1 MNPKYSPFILC
12 LVASCAC
19 AAFAQNTV
27 PTEPNP
33 TPADAATPP
42 VSGPGKKY
50 ASATPHI
57 ILPAKRL
64 AQAPASAPASDGAS
78 VAGDGTA
85 AQNPG
90 TAPTD
95 TSAMPAD
102 ATPKTDDS
110 ETETVISVVRER
122 SNSLIGKANAAS
134 EGVVGPRQL
143 ERRPILRPGELLE
156 TVPGVIITQHSGSGK
171 ANQYFLRGFNL
182 DHGTDLAVSLNG
194 IPLNLPTHAH
204 GQGYTDL
211 NFLIPELV
219 SQLRYRKGSYEAD
232 QGDFSSAGS
241 IDLSYARHLGRDQNG
256 VPQTQSLEIGSFG
269 FQRLLLTGNAN
280 KQVIYGLELQHSDSS
295 FQLKEDFRKL
305 NGIVSYDRGDAKRGV
320 TATAYAYDGKWNSSD
335 QIPQRAVDAGQIGR
349 FGNIDP
355 TDGGKSRRLAVSGEL
370 RHDKTNLTAYAM
382 NYKLN
387 LFSDFT
393 YFLDNPVQGD
403 QFEQEDRRN
412 YYGFH
417 LRQQVGES
425 GGKFTAFVGLQGR
438 YDDIGRVGLFH
449 NQNRVRFE
457 TVRQDKVKESS
468 IAPYIQAEYKF
479 NPRLRASVGGRYDY
493 YRFDVDSSIAANS
506 GKVNDSLFSPK
517 GSLAYRVGKND
528 ETYFSIGR
536 GFHSNDARGTTI
548 TVDPNDPNVPAD
560 RVTPLVRSNFAEI
573 GVRHARGGLQ
583 STLALFGLDSASE
596 LIFVGDA
603 GTTEPS
609 RPSRRTGIEFTNYY
623 NVGNGLIL
631 DADFAYAKAR
641 FRDSDPVGNRIPGAL
656 EGIVALGA
664 TYERER
670 GITGALRLRYFG
682 PRPLIE
688 DNSQRSDSSAL
699 VNARVGYKWKKDL
712 RLNVDVYNLFN
723 AAVSD
728 IDYYYTSRLPGEP
741 AAGVEDTHFH
751 PSEKRSLRIG
761 IVRQF

>member
-1 MNPKYSPFILC
+1 MP
-12 LVASCAC
+12 
-19 AAFAQNTV
+19 
-27 PTEPNP
+27 
-33 TPADAATPP
+33 PATAP
-42 VSGPGKKY
+42 
-50 ASATPHI
+50 
-57 ILPAKRL
+57 PAKPTDD
-64 AQAPASAPASDGAS
+64 APGASASDGQS
-78 VAGDGTA
+78 TAGDGTA
-85 AQNPG
+85 SQNPG

-95 TSAMPAD
+95 TSASP
-102 ATPKTDDS
+102 DDS
-110 ETETVISVVRER
+110 ETVISIVRER
-122 SNSLIGKANAAS
+122 SNSLLGKANAAS

-219 SQLRYRKGSYEAD
+219 SQLRYRKGSYDAD

-241 IDLSYARHLGRDQNG
+241 IDLVYARHLGRGENG
-256 VPQTQSLEIGSFG
+256 VPSNQSLEIGTFG

-280 KQVIYGLELQHSDSS
+280 KEVLYGLELQHSDSS
-295 FQLKEDFRKL
+295 FELKENFRKL
-305 NGIVSYDRGDAKRGV
+305 NGVLSYDRGDAKRGV
-320 TATAYAYDGKWNSSD
+320 SATAFAYDGRWNSSD

-355 TDGGKSRRLAVSGEL
+355 TDGGNSRRLAVSGEL
-370 RHDKTNLTAYAM
+370 RRDKTNLTAYAM

-387 LFSDFT
+387 LFSNFT
-393 YFLDNPVQGD
+393 YFLDNPARGD

-417 LRQQVGES
+417 ARQQLGGS
-425 GGKFTAFVGLQGR
+425 GGRFTTFAGLQGR

-449 NQNRVRFE
+449 TQNRDRFE
-457 TVRQDKVKESS
+457 SVRQDKVKESS
-468 IAPYIQAEYKF
+468 IAPYLQAQYKF
-479 NPRLRASVGGRYDY
+479 NPRLRANLGARYDF
-493 YRFDVDSSIAANS
+493 YRFDVGSSIAANS

-517 GSLAYRVGKND
+517 GSLAYRLGKFD
-528 ETYFSIGR
+528 ESYFSIGR

-583 STLALFGLDSASE
+583 STLALFGLNSASE
-596 LIFVGDA
+596 LLFVGDA
-603 GTTEPS
+603 GSTEPS
-609 RPSRRTGIEFTNYY
+609 RPSQRLGIEFTNYY
-623 NVGNGLIL
+623 NVGRGLIL
-631 DADFAYAKAR
+631 DADFAYARAR

-656 EGIVALGA
+656 EGIIAAGA

-688 DNSQRSDSSAL
+688 DNSTRSRSSTL
-699 VNARVGYKWKKDL
+699 VNGRVGYKFKNGL

-723 AAVSD
+723 ASVSD
-728 IDYYYTSRLPGEP
+728 IDYFYTSRLPGEP
-741 AAGVEDTHFH
+741 AAGVDDVHFH
-751 PSEKRSLRIG
+751 PSEKRSLHVG
-761 IVRQF
+761 LVRQF

>member
-1 MNPKYSPFILC
+1 MNSKPAFLLC
-12 LVASCAC
+12 WALCAC
-19 AAFAQNTV
+19 AAHAQNAV
-27 PTEPNP
+27 
-33 TPADAATPP
+33 PADAATPP
-42 VSGPGKKY
+42 VAAVPE
-50 ASATPHI
+50 ASEAP
-57 ILPAKRL
+57 PA
-64 AQAPASAPASDGAS
+64 APASDGQS
-78 VAGDGTA
+78 VAGDGSA
-85 AQNPG
+85 AQNAGVAPAG
-90 TAPTD
+90 TALTPD
-95 TSAMPAD
+95 D
-102 ATPKTDDS
+102 AED
-110 ETETVISVVRER
+110 ETVISVVRER
-122 SNSLIGKANAAS
+122 SNSLLGRANAAS

-182 DHGTDLAVSLNG
+182 DHGTDLAISLNG

-211 NFLIPELV
+211 NLLIPELV
-219 SQLRYRKGSYEAD
+219 SQLRYRKGSYDAD

-241 IDLSYARHLGRDQNG
+241 IDLSYARHLGRGENG
-256 VPQTQSLEIGSFG
+256 VPATQSLELGTFG

-280 KQVIYGLELQHSDSS
+280 RELLYALELQHSDSS
-295 FQLKEDFRKL
+295 FELKEDFRKL
-305 NGIVSYDRGDAKRGV
+305 NALVSFDRGDARRGV
-320 TATAYAYDGKWNSSD
+320 SATAFAYDGKWNSSD

-355 TDGGKSRRLAVSGEL
+355 SDGGSSRRLGVSAEA
-370 RHDKTNLTAYAM
+370 RRDKTNLTAYAM

-387 LFSDFT
+387 LFSNFT
-393 YFLDNPVQGD
+393 YFLDNPARGD

-425 GGKFTAFVGLQGR
+425 DNKFSAFVGLQGR

-457 TVRQDKVKESS
+457 AVRQDAVKESS
-468 IAPYIQAEYKF
+468 IAPYVQGEFKI
-479 NPRLRASVGGRYDY
+479 NPRLRANLGARYDY

-517 GSLAYRVGKND
+517 GSLALRVGKYD
-528 ETYFSIGR
+528 ESYVSIGR

-560 RVTPLVRSNFAEI
+560 RVTPLVRSNFGEI
-573 GVRHARGGLQ
+573 GFRHARGGLQ
-583 STLALFGLDSASE
+583 STLALFALDSASE
-596 LIFVGDA
+596 LVFVGDA

-609 RPSRRTGIEFTNYY
+609 RPSRRVGIEFTNYY
-623 NVGNGLIL
+623 NIGNGLIL
-631 DADFAYAKAR
+631 DADFAYAQAR
-641 FRDSDPVGNRIPGAL
+641 FRDNDPVGKRIPGAL

-670 GITGALRLRYFG
+670 GIAGALRLRYFG

-688 DNSQRSDSSAL
+688 DNSARSDSSAL
-699 VNARVGYKWKKDL
+699 VNGRVGYKFKNGL

-723 AAVSD
+723 SAVSD
-728 IDYYYTSRLPGEP
+728 IDYFYTSRLPGE
-741 AAGVEDTHFH
+741 AVDGVDDIHFH
-751 PSEKRSLRIG
+751 PSEKRSLRVG
-761 IVRQF
+761 LVRQF

>member
-1 MNPKYSPFILC
+1 MHSKKPLFLLC
-12 LVASCAC
+12 LGASCAS

-27 PTEPNP
+27 PAPP
-33 TPADAATPP
+33 TPTQPDATAPNAT
-42 VSGPGKKY
+42 
-50 ASATPHI
+50 
-57 ILPAKRL
+57 
-64 AQAPASAPASDGAS
+64 ASDGQS
-78 VAGDGTA
+78 TAGDGTA
-85 AQNPG
+85 SQNPG
-90 TAPTD
+90 TAP
-95 TSAMPAD
+95 AD
-102 ATPKTDDS
+102 ASASPDDS
-110 ETETVISVVRER
+110 ETVISVVRER
-122 SNSLIGKANAAS
+122 SNSLLGKADSAS

-241 IDLSYARHLGRDQNG
+241 VDLSYARHLGREANG
-256 VPQTQSLEIGSFG
+256 VPQTQSLELGTFG

-280 KQVIYGLELQHSDSS
+280 KEVIYGLELQHSDSS
-295 FQLKEDFRKL
+295 FELKENFRKL
-305 NGIVSYDRGDAKRGV
+305 NGVLSFDRGDAKRGV
-320 TATAYAYDGKWNSSD
+320 SAAAYAYDGRWNSSD
-335 QIPQRAVDAGQIGR
+335 QIPLRAVQNGQIGR

-355 TDGGKSRRLAVSGEL
+355 TDGGSSRRLAVSGEL
-370 RHDKTNLTAYAM
+370 RRDKTHLTAYAM

-387 LFSDFT
+387 LFSNFT
-393 YFLDNPVQGD
+393 YFLDNPTRGD

-417 LRQQVGES
+417 LRQQIGEG
-425 GGKFTAFVGLQGR
+425 GGKFSTFVGLQGR

-449 NQNRVRFE
+449 TEDRQRFE
-457 TVRQDKVKESS
+457 TVRQDAVKESS
-468 IAPYIQAEYKF
+468 IAPYVQAEYKF
-479 NPRLRASVGGRYDY
+479 NPRLRANLGARYDS
-493 YRFDVDSSIAANS
+493 YRFDVNSSIAANS

-517 GSLAYRVGKND
+517 GSLAYRLGKYD
-528 ETYFSIGR
+528 ESYFSIGR

-573 GVRHARGGLQ
+573 GLRHARGGLQ

-596 LIFVGDA
+596 LLFVGDA

-609 RPSRRTGIEFTNYY
+609 RPSRRVGIEFTNYY
-623 NVGNGLIL
+623 NVGRGLIL
-631 DADFAYAKAR
+631 DADFAYARAR

-656 EGIVALGA
+656 EGIIAAGA
-664 TYERER
+664 SYERER
-670 GITGALRLRYFG
+670 GITGAIRLRYFG
-682 PRPLIE
+682 PRTLIE
-688 DNSQRSDSSAL
+688 DNSQRSRSSTL
-699 VNARVGYKWKKDL
+699 VNGRVGYKFKKGL

-723 AAVSD
+723 RAVSD
-728 IDYYYTSRLPGEP
+728 IDYYYTSRLPGEG
-741 AAGVEDTHFH
+741 AAGVDDVHFH

-761 IVRQF
+761 LVRQF

>member
-1 MNPKYSPFILC
+1 MNSKNPIFLLC
-12 LVASCAC
+12 LAASCVSV
-19 AAFAQNTV
+19 AFAQDAV
-27 PTEPNP
+27 PAESKP
-33 TPADAATPP
+33 TQTADAADAATAPDTAAATD
-42 VSGPGKKY
+42 GK
-50 ASATPHI
+50 
-57 ILPAKRL
+57 
-64 AQAPASAPASDGAS
+64 S
-78 VAGDGTA
+78 VAGDGSA
-85 AQNPG
+85 AQNEG
-90 TAPTD
+90 VAPE
-95 TSAMPAD
+95 D
-102 ATPKTDDS
+102 AALSPDDS
-110 ETETVISVVRER
+110 DDDIVISVVRER
-122 SNSLIGKANAAS
+122 SNSLLGKADSAS

-219 SQLRYRKGSYEAD
+219 SQLRYRKGSYDAD

-241 IDLSYARHLGRDQNG
+241 IDLSYARHLGRGENG
-256 VPQTQSLEIGSFG
+256 VPQTQSLEIGTFG

-280 KQVIYGLELQHSDSS
+280 KELLYALELQHSDSS
-295 FQLKEDFRKL
+295 FELKEDFRKFNAL
-305 NGIVSYDRGDAKRGV
+305 VSYDRGDAKRGV
-320 TATAYAYDGKWNSSD
+320 SATAFAYDGKWNSSD
-335 QIPQRAVDAGQIGR
+335 QIPQRAVDAGLIGR

-355 TDGGKSRRLAVSGEL
+355 TDGGKSRRLGVSGEV
-370 RHDKTNLTAYAM
+370 RRDKTNLTAYAM

-387 LFSDFT
+387 LFSNFT
-393 YFLDNPVQGD
+393 YFLDNPTRGD

-425 GGKFTAFVGLQGR
+425 DNKFTAFVGLQGR

-449 NQNRVRFE
+449 NENRVRFE
-457 TVRQDKVKESS
+457 TVRQDSVKESS
-468 IAPYIQAEYKF
+468 IAPYIQTEYKI
-479 NPRLRASVGGRYDY
+479 NPRLRANLGARYDY

-517 GSLAYRVGKND
+517 GSLAYRVGKYD

-560 RVTPLVRSNFAEI
+560 RVTPLVRSNFGEI
-573 GVRHARGGLQ
+573 GLRHARGGLQ
-583 STLALFGLDSASE
+583 STLALFGLNSASE
-596 LIFVGDA
+596 LLFVGDA
-603 GTTEPS
+603 GTTEAS
-609 RPSRRTGIEFTNYY
+609 RPSQRVGIEFTNYY
-623 NVGNGLIL
+623 NLGNGLIL
-631 DADFAYAKAR
+631 DADFAYARAR
-641 FRDSDPVGNRIPGAL
+641 FRDDDPAGKRIPGAL

-670 GITGALRLRYFG
+670 GILGALRLRYFG

-699 VNARVGYKWKKDL
+699 VNGRVGYKFKNGL
-712 RLNVDVYNLFN
+712 RLNVDIYNLFN
-723 AAVSD
+723 SAVSD
-728 IDYYYTSRLPGEP
+728 IDYYYASRLPDE
-741 AAGVEDTHFH
+741 AAGGVDDVHFH
-751 PSEKRSLRIG
+751 PSEKRSLRVG
-761 IVRQF
+761 LVRQF

>member
-1 MNPKYSPFILC
+1 MSPAKRMRVFEMNSNKAVFLLC
-12 LVASCAC
+12 LAPSCAC
-19 AAFAQNTV
+19 AASAQNAAPV
-27 PTEPNP
+27 APAAPAPIPAPTSAPTP
-33 TPADAATPP
+33 TPAT
-42 VSGPGKKY
+42 
-50 ASATPHI
+50 
-57 ILPAKRL
+57 
-64 AQAPASAPASDGAS
+64 APASDGAS
-78 VAGDGTA
+78 TAGDGTA

-90 TAPTD
+90 TAPAD
-95 TSAMPAD
+95 TSASPNND
-102 ATPKTDDS
+102 
-110 ETETVISVVRER
+110 TVISVVRER
-122 SNSLIGKANAAS
+122 SNSLLGKADSAS

-219 SQLRYRKGSYEAD
+219 SQLRYRKGSYDAD

-256 VPQTQSLEIGSFG
+256 VPANQSLEIGTFG

-280 KQVIYGLELQHSDSS
+280 KELLYALELQHSDSS
-295 FQLKEDFRKL
+295 FQLKENFRKL
-305 NGIVSYDRGDAKRGV
+305 NGVLNYDRGDAKRGV
-320 TATAYAYDGKWNSSD
+320 SATAFAYNGKWNSSD
-335 QIPQRAVDAGQIGR
+335 QIPLRAVQDGQIGR

-355 TDGGKSRRLAVSGEL
+355 TDGGSSRRLAVSGEL
-370 RHDKTNLTAYAM
+370 RRDKTNLTAYAM

-387 LFSDFT
+387 LFSNFT
-393 YFLDNPVQGD
+393 YFLDNPTRGD

-417 LRQQVGES
+417 ARQQIGETS
-425 GGKFTAFVGLQGR
+425 GKLSTFVGLQGR

-449 NQNRVRFE
+449 TQNRERFE
-457 TVRQDKVKESS
+457 NVRQDAVKESS
-468 IAPYIQAEYKF
+468 IAPYAQVQYKF
-479 NPRLRASVGGRYDY
+479 TPRLRANLGARYDY
-493 YRFDVDSSIAANS
+493 YHFDVNSSIAANS

-517 GSLAYRVGKND
+517 GSLAYRLGKTD

-560 RVTPLVRSNFAEI
+560 RVTPLVRSNFAEV
-573 GVRHARGGLQ
+573 GLRHARGGLQ
-583 STLALFGLDSASE
+583 STLAVFGLNSASE
-596 LIFVGDA
+596 LLFVGDA

-609 RPSRRTGIEFTNYY
+609 RPSQRLGIEFTNYY

-631 DADFAYAKAR
+631 DADFAYARAR

-656 EGIVALGA
+656 EGIIAAGA
-664 TYERER
+664 TYERAR

-688 DNSQRSDSSAL
+688 DNSQRSSSSTL
-699 VNARVGYKWKKDL
+699 VNGRVGYKFKSGL

-741 AAGVEDTHFH
+741 AAGVDDTHFH
-751 PSEKRSLRIG
+751 PSEKRSLRVG